1 MSKLD
6 IYEILAVLIVG
17 IQLLSQAN
25 RDMTLDK
32 WLTPFRL
39 GWLLSGLTMLLP
51 QAQKGCWLAGAI
63 AYFLVGGLIFNTL
76 VLFICSKLP
85 NRIVGLESPIIEM
98 MGTVFLGMIGT
109 GLFLTFQYILAAFK
123 RWFNDGLRH
132 FEGRSIQPS
141 AA

>member
-1 MSKLD
+1 MNKLE
-6 IYEILAVLIVG
+6 ICEILAVLIVG
-17 IQLLSQAN
+17 IQLLGQAN
-25 RDMTLDK
+25 RDMSLGK

-39 GWLLSGLTMLLP
+39 GWLLAGLTMLLP

-85 NRIVGLESPIIEM
+85 NRIVGLESPIVEL

-109 GLFLTFQYILAAFK
+109 GLVLAVQRLFAACK
-123 RWFNDGLRH
+123 RWANSGLRRL
-132 FEGRSIQPS
+132 EGHTIQPIT
-141 AA
+141 A